1 MPATG
6 STSIFGILRA
16 AVRTSA
22 ATSAPSINSALDRPS
37 FSNWLRSALVLASLT
52 LNASMTMM
60 PSSLA
65 LAESAC
71 LRASARTFL
80 GRPIS
85 WLRLCGPNERPP
97 PRNRLTRAEPWRA
110 EPVPFCRYIFLPVR
124 WISARFFTACV
135 PARRFANCQTTQR
148 WIRSVRGSRPKMPS
162 DTVTDP
168 ALLPSSEVTF
178 NSMSRALPGIRGGF
192 FVLRRRRRCRIFG
205 KLEFSGLW
213 HAVRQPLLHGIAH
226 RDPTAVDAGHGAF
239 DQDKTARHV
248 GLHHFQI
255 ERSHPL
261 DAEMAGHLFVLE
273 GFARILTTAGAA
285 D

>member
-6 STSIFGILRA
+6 STSMFGILRA

-22 ATSAPSINSALDRPS
+22 GTSAPSINSAFDRPS
-37 FSNWLRSALVLASLT
+37 FSNWLRNALVLASFT
-52 LNASMTMM
+52 LSVSMMMM

-71 LRASARTFL
+71 LSASARTFF
-80 GRPIS
+80 GRPI
-85 WLRLCGPNERPP
+85 WWRGFGGPTERPP
-97 PRNRLTRAEPWRA
+97 PRNRLPRAEPGRA

-135 PARRFANCQTTQR
+135 PARRLANCQTTQR
-148 WIRSVRGSRPKMPS
+148 WIRSARGSRPKMPS

-178 NSMSRALPGIRGGF
+178 NSMSRALHGIGGGF
-192 FVLRRRRRCRIFG
+192 LVLCRRHRRRIVG

-213 HAVRQPLLHGIAH
+213 HAGRQPLLHGIAPGQ
-226 RDPTAVDAGHGAF
+226 PTAVDAGHGAF

-273 GFARILTTAGAA
+273 GLARIL
-285 D
+285 